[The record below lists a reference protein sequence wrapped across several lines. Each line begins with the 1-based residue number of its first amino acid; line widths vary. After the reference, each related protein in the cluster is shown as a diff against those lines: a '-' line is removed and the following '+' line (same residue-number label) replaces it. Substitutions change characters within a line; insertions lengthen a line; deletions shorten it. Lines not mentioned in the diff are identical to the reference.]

1 MKFSLLMDILNKADM
16 VTEVAI
22 QEDCEVADLNLM
34 DRECQ
39 QMYNQTVYFIRAEE
53 IGPTTKL
60 PACLIYQ
67 GEVPEYREKNLL
79 NWAKIREGVSLAEV
93 FRYVKLQLSEAPEL
107 QAQYG
112 DIVTKL
118 ISGVDLAPSSP
129 MLPLT
134 PATYLWP
141 LMFLARSSSTRSPSM
156 WMCLFG

>member
-67 GEVPEYREKNLL
+67 GIGKRTCSTGPKFEKAFL
-79 NWAKIREGVSLAEV
+79 WQRC
-93 FRYVKLQLSEAPEL
+93 
-107 QAQYG
+107 
-112 DIVTKL
+112 
-118 ISGVDLAPSSP
+118 SG
-129 MLPLT
+129 M
-134 PATYLWP
+134 
-141 LMFLARSSSTRSPSM
+141 
-156 WMCLFG
+156 

>member
-107 QAQYG
+107 QAQ
-112 DIVTKL
+112 
-118 ISGVDLAPSSP
+118 
-129 MLPLT
+129 
-134 PATYLWP
+134 
-141 LMFLARSSSTRSPSM
+141 
-156 WMCLFG
+156 

>member
-67 GEVPEYREKNLL
+67 GGSARVSGKELAQLGQNSRRRFFGRSVPVCE
-79 NWAKIREGVSLAEV
+79 AAAE
-93 FRYVKLQLSEAPEL
+93 
-107 QAQYG
+107 
-112 DIVTKL
+112 
-118 ISGVDLAPSSP
+118 
-129 MLPLT
+129 
-134 PATYLWP
+134 
-141 LMFLARSSSTRSPSM
+141 
-156 WMCLFG
+156 

>member
-67 GEVPEYREKNLL
+67 GKRTCSTGPKFEKAFL
-79 NWAKIREGVSLAEV
+79 WQKC
-93 FRYVKLQLSEAPEL
+93 
-107 QAQYG
+107 
-112 DIVTKL
+112 
-118 ISGVDLAPSSP
+118 SG
-129 MLPLT
+129 M
-134 PATYLWP
+134 
-141 LMFLARSSSTRSPSM
+141 
-156 WMCLFG
+156 

>member
-67 GEVPEYREKNLL
+67 GEGQSIGKRTCSTGPKFEKAFL
-79 NWAKIREGVSLAEV
+79 WQKC
-93 FRYVKLQLSEAPEL
+93 
-107 QAQYG
+107 
-112 DIVTKL
+112 
-118 ISGVDLAPSSP
+118 SG
-129 MLPLT
+129 M
-134 PATYLWP
+134 
-141 LMFLARSSSTRSPSM
+141 
-156 WMCLFG
+156 